1 MIFPEVYLET
11 EELPEV
17 ELEAA
22 EAFQQLE
29 QDYNNLR
36 NLPRLNGRVLRG
48 DMAELDPTVPAWAKS
63 PVKPEYT
70 AEDVGAVAE
79 KDLEALSFA
88 DLETMWELI

>member
-1 MIFPEVYLET
+1 MIFPEAYLET

-17 ELEAA
+17 ELKTA
-22 EAFQQLE
+22 EAFRQME
-29 QDYNNLR
+29 QDYNKLR
-36 NLPRLNGRVLRG
+36 NLPRLNGSVIRG
-48 DMAELDPTVPAWAKS
+48 DVAEQDPTVPAWAKN

-79 KDLEALSFA
+79 KDLGALSFA